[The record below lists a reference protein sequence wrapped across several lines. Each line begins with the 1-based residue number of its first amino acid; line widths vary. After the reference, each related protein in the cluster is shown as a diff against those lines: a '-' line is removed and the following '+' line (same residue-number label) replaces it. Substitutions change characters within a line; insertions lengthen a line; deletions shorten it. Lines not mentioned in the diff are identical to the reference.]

1 MGHLPARASTIAG
14 RRRGSRNARL
24 VVGVLDAEVCGEE
37 KGAEFG
43 HKLLLRVLGASEV
56 SVAAAIEGGGVSG
69 RMGHLVQEYASERL
83 IR

>member
-1 MGHLPARASTIAG
+1 MLA
-14 RRRGSRNARL
+14 L

>member
-1 MGHLPARASTIAG
+1 VHPRLQIGDVVLVMLP
-14 RRRGSRNARL
+14 L

-56 SVAAAIEGGGVSG
+56 SVAAAIEGGGVPG
-69 RMGHLVQEYASERL
+69 RMGHLVQQHAGERL